1 MSQGADEEVSLDL
14 TKIEPNATPGSPKVG
29 KQLLGPRRIDDLAR
43 VGLAFALVAILAILI
58 LGTGWFV
65 VAYPKKEPAVE
76 SFLKLVFT
84 PVVGLVGSVIGFYF
98 GSRGSSGDG

>member
-1 MSQGADEEVSLDL
+1 M
-14 TKIEPNATPGSPKVG
+14 
-29 KQLLGPRRIDDLAR
+29 
-43 VGLAFALVAILAILI
+43 AILAILI

-98 GSRGSSGDG
+98 RIPRFPLATGDVLIGLENDPQILEMLIRARMYQR